1 MRFMGE
7 TAAKPEV
14 LVVEDDDQTA
24 QWMRFMLEKDGW
36 SVRHAKD
43 GKAATEI
50 VGSQPPAWLVTLDI
64 GLPDMSGV
72 DLLVHIKGT
81 AGWERVP
88 IVMVTATPKDENVN
102 WAVKKG
108 AKAYLVKPFNPEE
121 LQATVKRL
129 ARKPG

>member
-1 MRFMGE
+1 MSAPE
-7 TAAKPEV
+7 AESKEV

-36 SVRHAKD
+36 AVRHAKD
-43 GKAATEI
+43 GKSAQAMTA
-50 VGSQPPAWLVTLDI
+50 GSPAPWLVTLDI

-81 AGWERVP
+81 PGWERVP